1 MKISASFCF
10 AFASI
15 ALIGTPAAA
24 ATQDAPAR
32 LAPANDPAVKNPDT
46 VVCKRIDPP
55 VGSRLGGGKRV
66 CQTNLAWQN
75 SRRPRRTPR
84 AKASAP
90 ECSAASQANPLSL
103 GSVAAVP
110 LGQLIGDRDFHQPIP
125 DRRELLGR

>member
-66 CQTNLAWQN
+66 CQTNLAWQKQQEA
-75 SRRPRRTPR
+75 
-84 AKASAP
+84 AKD
-90 ECSAASQANPLSL
+90 AASESQRT
-103 GSVAAVP
+103 GMF
-110 LGQLIGDRDFHQPIP
+110 RRQP
-125 DRRELLGR
+125 G